1 VGRSIDQTRLAAA
14 SYWIMK
20 AVGLPKMLGVA
31 CWSAAHWPRI
41 SGDPGDTV
49 YSTFGLYVPSMPH
62 WIHLSPATC
71 RGIETLLYHRPLY
84 PNRIVANAVDT
95 VTHEMI
101 HALGVRNEAKT
112 ECLAMQVSLVMAL
125 RLGVPLRYS
134 QQLAHLNLAN
144 YFLHPSQYVD
154 TIRCSEGG
162 AWDIAPNEPS
172 PPWHDLGL

>member
-1 VGRSIDQTRLAAA
+1 MRDGHWARAE
-14 SYWIMK
+14 
-20 AVGLPKMLGVA
+20 LGPLLV
-31 CWSAAHWPRI
+31 
-41 SGDPGDTV
+41 
-49 YSTFGLYVPSMPH
+49 
-62 WIHLSPATC
+62 SPARSSEDVNGPPPRAT
-71 RGIETLLYHRPLY
+71 
-84 PNRIVANAVDT
+84 RIAGAWFGENAVDT

-144 YFLHPSQYVD
+144 YFLHPPQYLD
-154 TIRCSEGG
+154 TIRCREGG
-162 AWDIAPNEPS
+162 AWDIAPNQPS